1 MPGAFASAALSDS
14 FQAATAAAAEY
25 AQRLAASGR
34 AAPARAPSP
43 RAASPR
49 GEPAGG
55 DVAAALSRISTQLDV
70 LGSTVAML
78 DERLTLQEAR
88 TGRALQQGLL

>member
-1 MPGAFASAALSDS
+1 
-14 FQAATAAAAEY
+14 
-25 AQRLAASGR
+25 
-34 AAPARAPSP
+34 
-43 RAASPR
+43 
-49 GEPAGG
+49 
-55 DVAAALSRISTQLDV
+55 VAAALSRISAQLDV